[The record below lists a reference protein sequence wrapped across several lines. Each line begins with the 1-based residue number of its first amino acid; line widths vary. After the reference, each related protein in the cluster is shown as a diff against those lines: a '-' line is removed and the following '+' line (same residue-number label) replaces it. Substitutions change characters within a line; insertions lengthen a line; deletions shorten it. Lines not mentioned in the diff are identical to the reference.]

1 MVILLG
7 VAALAAIGWFL
18 ISPLFIDRPV
28 EEAPPIDI
36 PSREA
41 VRDMSEAEQQAVMA
55 KLMAQAEKAGDNQ
68 INERMDMV
76 KLPTQVA
83 TRSFR
88 GTDKLHYAD
97 GSLIIYERSDASH
110 LLRFEDFRVTNGP
123 ALVVML
129 ARHPAPRGRDDVRQ
143 GYVKLGELKGNVG
156 NQNYE
161 VPVSIRLQDYGS
173 VVIWCELFDVL
184 FASASINEL

>member
-1 MVILLG
+1 MVIVMG
-7 VAALAAIGWFL
+7 VAVVAAIGWFL
-18 ISPLFIDRPV
+18 VSPLFIDRPV
-28 EEAPPIDI
+28 DEAPPIPI
-36 PSREA
+36 PSREE
-41 VRDMSEAEQQAVMA
+41 VREMSDPEQQQAMSR
-55 KLMAQAEKAGDNQ
+55 LLAQAKKSGDKTV
-68 INERMDMV
+68 NERMELF
-76 KLPTQVA
+76 KLPRQIA

-88 GTDKLHYAD
+88 GADELHFGD
-97 GSLIIYERSDASH
+97 GNLIVYKKSDGSH

-129 ARHPAPRGRDDVRQ
+129 ARVPAPRGRDDVRK

-161 VPVSIRLQDYGS
+161 VPVSIRLEDYGS

-184 FASASINEL
+184 FASASIDEL